1 MNCYGAKDLAESFR
15 TVRKNTLVIANEIG
29 EDQYGFRATPESRTI
44 AQTLFHI
51 ASSSNLQE
59 HLHGKLK
66 VTTLEGFDF
75 PGFFIHMVAAEQ
87 ESRTKA
93 QIVQAL
99 TESRDRFGS
108 ELVAILELG
117 PQPLSLA
124 SVRSFTPG
132 LLIDVYLFVAEPRE
146 VAIHCVALVYPFA
159 QGRFV

>member
-1 MNCYGAKDLAESFR
+1 MNYYGAKDLAESFR

-75 PGFFIHMVAAEQ
+75 PGFFIPMVAAEQ

-99 TESRDRFGS
+99 TESRDRFGNW
-108 ELVAILELG
+108 LES
-117 PQPLSLA
+117 LSDDFSRPA
-124 SVRSFTPG
+124 RQH
-132 LLIDVYLFVAEPRE
+132 AR
-146 VAIHCVALVYPFA
+146 
-159 QGRFV
+159 R